1 MSNYHG
7 LEIQGYFLFIQEMN
21 VLVVTQQR
29 VKLNNNCVSSWMHVP
44 AGVPQGTRLGPWLF
58 LVMTNDLALSINSS
72 LHMWKFADDAT
83 VSKVVLPTEQ
93 SHLQEAVD

>member
-7 LEIQGYFLFIQEMN
+7 LENQGYFLFIQEMN

-58 LVMTNDLALSINSS
+58 LVMTNDLALSINS
-72 LHMWKFADDAT
+72 FADDAT